1 MTKKVLNPN
10 HPVTRAAEDQWFK
23 IAALLLL
30 KLPEAKALITS
41 RDIEALANHF
51 GGEMPTI
58 VLNDRAD
65 GLHVY
70 LVTESEAQILAR
82 NAGGL
87 PV

>member
-1 MTKKVLNPN
+1 VTKKVLNPN
-10 HPVTRAAEDQWFK
+10 HPVMRAAEDQWFK

-30 KLPEAKALITS
+30 KLPEAKALITTA
-41 RDIEALANHF
+41 DIAALTTHF
-51 GGEMPTI
+51 GDEMPTI

-70 LVTESEAQILAR
+70 LITESEAQVLAR
-82 NAGGL
+82 KEGGL

>member
-10 HPVTRAAEDQWFK
+10 HPVMRAAEDQWFK

-30 KLPEAKALITS
+30 KLPEAKALITAG
-41 RDIEALANHF
+41 DIEDLGSHF

-70 LVTESEAQILAR
+70 LVPESQAQVLAR
-82 NAGGL
+82 QEGGL

>member
-1 MTKKVLNPN
+1 MTKHVLNPN
-10 HPVTRAAEDQWFK
+10 HPVMRATDGQWFK

-41 RDIEALANHF
+41 EDVMNLGDHF

-58 VLNDRAD
+58 VVNDQAD
-65 GLHVY
+65 GMHVY
-70 LVTESEAQILAR
+70 LVRESEARFLAR
-82 NAGGL
+82 NEGGL